1 MIKCIACQA
10 ENSDGVTTCFLC
22 GQRLKKPGLL
32 KRLFGGGGGTGA
44 NQQVDLGYEVD
55 LALPEMIPVSGP
67 PTVAEDGRW
76 DPSPDGTVKGP
87 ETPEE
92 RWAHARSLQDEG
104 RVLLN
109 EGDYRAA
116 IDAYAK
122 VIELDPT
129 FGDAYYNRGL
139 AYINLGLYDRALAD
153 MDAAIRINPDD
164 ADVYLNKGMIYLTME
179 EPYLAQSNYEEAIR
193 VDPQSANGH
202 LGRGAA
208 RFDLGQYKGSIDDF
222 NEAIR
227 LAPNLGF
234 AYNNRAIS
242 YIRLGW
248 YGEAQVDIDRAQ
260 QLGVHAT
267 EAVEELKNRH

>member
-1 MIKCIACQA
+1 MIKCTACQA

-32 KRLFGGGGGTGA
+32 KRMFGGGGGKPA

-55 LALPEMIPVSGP
+55 LSLPETVPVSGP
-67 PTVAEDGRW
+67 DPAAEDGRW
-76 DPSPDGTVKGP
+76 DSSPDDTGNEP

-92 RWAHARSLQDEG
+92 RLAHARSLKDEG

-109 EGDYRAA
+109 EGQYRLA
-116 IDAYAK
+116 IDTCAK
-122 VIELDPT
+122 AIELDPT

-139 AYINLGLYDRALAD
+139 AYINLGIYDRALAD
-153 MDAAIRINPDD
+153 MDAAIRIAPDD
-164 ADVYLNKGMIYLTME
+164 ADAYLNKAMIYLTTE
-179 EPYLAQSNYEEAIR
+179 EPHLAQANYEEAIKL
-193 VDPQSANGH
+193 DPQNADGH

-208 RFDLGQYKGSIDDF
+208 RFDMGQYKGSIDDF

-242 YIRLGW
+242 YIRLEL
-248 YGEAQVDIDRAQ
+248 YDEAQRDIDRAQ
-260 QLGVHAT
+260 QLGVRPT
-267 EAVEELKNRH
+267 EAIEELKNRR